1 MGSNFIIEKFDRKGD
16 FTLWKRKIKAVLMQQ
31 KVDLAIRKEANFTAS
46 VTEFQRNEMK
56 KMAYNTVFLH
66 LSNSI
71 TKECG
76 DSEDPATIWKRLD
89 ELLL

>member
-31 KVDLAIRKEANFTAS
+31 KVDLAIGKEANFTAS

-56 KMAYNTVFLH
+56 KMAYSTIFLH
-66 LSNSI
+66 FLDSI
-71 TKECG
+71 TRECR
-76 DSEDPATIWKRLD
+76 D
-89 ELLL
+89 